1 MSKNVTVT
9 GTDRVVVQFL
19 EKGEFSLRPGEGTP
33 VVSSGSKVNNNA
45 QAHGTVPGTTV
56 LVQNPA

>member
-9 GTDRVVVQFL
+9 GTDKVQIIFRSA
-19 EKGEFSLRPGEGTP
+19 GEQDLKVGEGIP
-33 VVSSGSKVNNNA
+33 VVSTGNKVNGNA
-45 QAHGTVPGTTV
+45 QAHGSVAGI